1 MRMQTSASSHP
12 ARLSSIPA
20 VPIPLLRCLCL
31 AAATLLNGCATDRNG
46 SKANPLADSRPTTHP
61 ATLASPAPTAP
72 ATANQPAAAT
82 TRPATSGSEIA
93 GWNNLFDGQTLKG
106 WKITDFAGHGEVTVE
121 NGQVLIHSGVMLTGM
136 SWTNGIPK
144 IDYEVSLEA
153 MKVDGSDFFCGLT
166 FPVEDAFCTWI
177 VGGWGGGVVGLSSI
191 DGLDA
196 SENETTKYMKVDTG
210 HWYRLRLRVTKQK
223 IEAWMDDEK
232 IVDQPILGRRISLRP
247 GDIDLSKPFG
257 VATWQTTGALRAI
270 KIRRLTGGDGKEAVP

>member
-12 ARLSSIPA
+12 ARPSAISA
-20 VPIPLLRCLCL
+20 VPIPLLPCLCL

-46 SKANPLADSRPTTHP
+46 SKANPLADSRPTAHP
-61 ATLASPAPTAP
+61 ATLASPAPTSP
-72 ATANQPAAAT
+72 TTANQPGAGTAT
-82 TRPATSGSEIA
+82 TADSGSEIN

-106 WKITDFAGHGEVTVE
+106 WKITDFAGRGEVTVE

-136 SWTNGIPK
+136 SWTNAIPK

-270 KIRRLTGGDGKEAVP
+270 KIRRLTGVGGKETVP

>member
-12 ARLSSIPA
+12 ARPSAISA
-20 VPIPLLRCLCL
+20 VPIPLLPCLCL

-72 ATANQPAAAT
+72 ATANHPSAAT
-82 TRPATSGSEIA
+82 SAPEIA
-93 GWNNLFDGQTLKG
+93 GWN
-106 WKITDFAGHGEVTVE
+106 
-121 NGQVLIHSGVMLTGM
+121 
-136 SWTNGIPK
+136 IPK

-270 KIRRLTGGDGKEAVP
+270 KIRRLTGGDGKETVP

>member
-12 ARLSSIPA
+12 ARPSAIPA

-46 SKANPLADSRPTTHP
+46 SKANPLADSRPT
-61 ATLASPAPTAP
+61 LASPAPTAP
-72 ATANQPAAAT
+72 ATANQPSAAT
-82 TRPATSGSEIA
+82 SAPEIV
-93 GWNNLFDGQTLKG
+93 GWNNLFDGRTLKG
-106 WKITDFAGHGEVTVE
+106 WKITDFAGRGEVTVE

-136 SWTNGIPK
+136 SWTNAIPK

-270 KIRRLTGGDGKEAVP
+270 KIRRLTGGDGKETVP